1 MDELKGRFKKFMDTN
16 EPNHVPADL
25 FPIVFQTVARHGG
38 EAEWEFMVSILKD
51 PKQAALKTAAMFV
64 FSIVYSIV
72 CLMNTYRRGVANAG
86 DPKLVERA
94 LHLIPDVVG
103 GMDILWYLQFFT
115 RNQAN
120 RRAVVNF
127 IYQNFDMVRSRM
139 WCE

>member
-1 MDELKGRFKKFMDTN
+1 
-16 EPNHVPADL
+16 
-25 FPIVFQTVARHGG
+25 
-38 EAEWEFMVSILKD
+38 
-51 PKQAALKTAAMFV
+51 
-64 FSIVYSIV
+64 
-72 CLMNTYRRGVANAG
+72 MNTYRRGVANAG